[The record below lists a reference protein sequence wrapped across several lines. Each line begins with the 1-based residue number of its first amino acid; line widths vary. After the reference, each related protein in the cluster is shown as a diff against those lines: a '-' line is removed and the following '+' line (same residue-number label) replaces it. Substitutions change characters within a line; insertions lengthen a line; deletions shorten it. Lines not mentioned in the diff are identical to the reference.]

1 MHIIII
7 LAAVTRAQL
16 APTVLTRNAHPGHLS
31 RRAVGRGYVPESQGI
46 LHLDIEHTGYPAAPA
61 VVHRLRVRLGT
72 ACRTAPRRSDRVSK
86 VQPERARV
94 RRAFEHCEILSPSE
108 GALVLFPSLRARLSS
123 PNPTDTR
130 QKSCARSETPSRT
143 LNDPTNPAGFVVALE
158 FPICRAS
165 PSQSRCA
172 SLRHD
177 SERTANKRH
186 HGTN

>member
-1 MHIIII
+1 MSASGPCPIQTICCPPYTDALHKQELSIRHVHIIII

-94 RRAFEHCEILSPSE
+94 RRAFEHCEILSPS
-108 GALVLFPSLRARLSS
+108 APCPLSI
-123 PNPTDTR
+123 
-130 QKSCARSETPSRT
+130 CAFIQLKPHGDASEVPREVETPG
-143 LNDPTNPAGFVVALE
+143 AGL
-158 FPICRAS
+158 
-165 PSQSRCA
+165 
-172 SLRHD
+172 
-177 SERTANKRH
+177 
-186 HGTN
+186 